1 MFKLYLIP
9 VLKSSP
15 STETVISNKEVAV
28 KSTSKP
34 QSTPKNIVLGK
45 TTSLPDSTD
54 SQDVSNDFYLFTVH
68 ATQNH

>member
-34 QSTPKNIVLGK
+34 HRKIVMHLK
-45 TTSLPDSTD
+45 MLHKDLAESHRH
-54 SQDVSNDFYLFTVH
+54 FK
-68 ATQNH
+68 